1 MKNYE
6 KPKLMVLSFSA
17 NDVLCVGCV
26 TQTRGDDNFLKFD
39 TNNNGL
45 FERIDA
51 DNLGI
56 FGNDEPCD
64 TPYTGYCKFTSTN
77 MLFTS

>member
-1 MKNYE
+1 MKTYE

-17 NDVLCVGCV
+17 NDVLCACV
-26 TQTRGDDNFLKFD
+26 TPTRGDDNFLKFD

-56 FGNDEPCD
+56 FGDDESCEVK
-64 TPYTGYCKFTSTN
+64 YTGYCKFTSTN